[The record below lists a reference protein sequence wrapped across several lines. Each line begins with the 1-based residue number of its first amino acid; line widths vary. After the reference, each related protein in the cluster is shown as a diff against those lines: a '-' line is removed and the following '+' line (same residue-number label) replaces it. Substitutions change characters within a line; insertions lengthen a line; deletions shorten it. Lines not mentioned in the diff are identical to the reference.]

1 MKNSFQRGHNQ
12 VADFFGNYWTEDNPN
27 PNAKYPKVSSETFVQ
42 ASDAF
47 LYDASYLRLK
57 NVTFAYDIP
66 AVSWFK
72 GAQVYVSGMN
82 LFTSTDY
89 PGVDPE
95 VNTFATDS
103 PNVGQRLRMGIA
115 GTVYPTAKTFI
126 VGAKLKF

>member
-1 MKNSFQRGHNQ
+1 M
-12 VADFFGNYWTEDNPN
+12 
-27 PNAKYPKVSSETFVQ
+27 
-42 ASDAF
+42 
-47 LYDASYLRLK
+47 
-57 NVTFAYDIP
+57 
-66 AVSWFK
+66 SWFK

-82 LFTSTDY
+82 LFTITDY